1 WVLAVVAVLIVVLAY
16 EWIRKVRRYPP
27 GPFPLPL
34 VGNLHQLMLGKMNHQ
49 GIIDL
54 MKIWQKE
61 YGNVITIWLGPLPT
75 VHILDFETA
84 KEEMLTNG
92 AAYVDRYAPYMID
105 VRREGRGT
113 VFSSGEFWADHRR
126 FTLRTLR
133 DFALKNSIMEE
144 RIMSEVQS
152 NLCKLENVLV
162 NGQAT
167 IKANEFFD
175 VIVGS
180 VINRI
185 IFSESFTE
193 ENMAEF
199 FAVKHRFDD
208 LITNSTALDMS
219 LEKWTLNVPLLKG
232 RWKKLIEPQ
241 DDLLRFIQKR
251 ITKRIAPCYERN
263 DVP

>member
-1 WVLAVVAVLIVVLAY
+1 MWVLAVVAVLIVVLAY

-27 GPFPLPL
+27 ALITTLSSPF
-34 VGNLHQLMLGKMNHQ
+34 
-49 GIIDL
+49 
-54 MKIWQKE
+54 KE

-152 NLCKLENVLV
+152 K
-162 NGQAT
+162 
-167 IKANEFFD
+167 
-175 VIVGS
+175 
-180 VINRI
+180 
-185 IFSESFTE
+185 
-193 ENMAEF
+193 
-199 FAVKHRFDD
+199 
-208 LITNSTALDMS
+208 
-219 LEKWTLNVPLLKG
+219 
-232 RWKKLIEPQ
+232 
-241 DDLLRFIQKR
+241 
-251 ITKRIAPCYERN
+251 
-263 DVP
+263 